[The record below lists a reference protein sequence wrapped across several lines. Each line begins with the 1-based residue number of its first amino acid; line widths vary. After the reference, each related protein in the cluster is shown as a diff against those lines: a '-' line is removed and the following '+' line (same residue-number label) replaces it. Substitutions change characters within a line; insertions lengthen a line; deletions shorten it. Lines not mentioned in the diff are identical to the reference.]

1 MKLKKLKNNDFD
13 FSDDNIKNLWD
24 IFKLIEA
31 KNKNNIDKE
40 EYIVNTL
47 ITLYESIQNNEDND
61 LNNINEYNLLKGDI
75 KTRKE
80 NQKKVNRKYSS
91 LNNEKNGKT
100 DNYNEPSKKRKNNK
114 HKKFIFGNDE
124 INNNLIKSNLNLN
137 VNEKELYSEG
147 IDINKGIEIGQ
158 NEKNQESDI
167 FVDKKSNFS
176 NYVNIDSYFNRN
188 FKLDDDFIFLSGDSN

>member
-1 MKLKKLKNNDFD
+1 MI
-13 FSDDNIKNLWD
+13 S
-24 IFKLIEA
+24 
-31 KNKNNIDKE
+31 
-40 EYIVNTL
+40 
-47 ITLYESIQNNEDND
+47 LYESIQNNEDND
-61 LNNINEYNLLKGDI
+61 LNNINEYNLLNDDI

-80 NQKKVNRKYSS
+80 NEKKVNRKYSS
-91 LNNEKNGKT
+91 LNNKKNGKT
-100 DNYNEPSKKRKNNK
+100 DNYNKPSKNRKNNK

-124 INNNLIKSNLNLN
+124 KNNNLIKSNLKLN

-188 FKLDDDFIFLSGDSN
+188 FKLDDDFIFLSGDSNLFFLSGKPFDSDKFSFASRKKSPYFNFPCE